1 MTATAPRE
9 RINLP
14 AFIAGVVAGSVAFG
28 ALISAGYVLY
38 QRLFGSGMLPLVG
51 ILAVFILIG
60 GYAGWLLG
68 LIAYSAVRGP
78 VEGAD

>member
-9 RINLP
+9 RINLL
-14 AFIAGVVAGSVAFG
+14 ALIAGIGAGLGSFAF
-28 ALISAGYVLY
+28 LISAGYVLY
-38 QRLFGSGMLPLVG
+38 QRLFGSGMLPLIG
-51 ILAVFILIG
+51 ILTVFTLIG

-68 LIAYSAVRGP
+68 LIAFSVVRGP

>member
-1 MTATAPRE
+1 MSATAPRE

-14 AFIAGVVAGSVAFG
+14 AFIAGVVAGLAAFVF
-28 ALISAGYVLY
+28 LISAGYVLY
-38 QRLFGSGMLPLVG
+38 QRLFGSGLLPLLG
-51 ILAVFILIG
+51 ILVVFTLIG

-78 VEGAD
+78 VEGAE